1 MDYRPGVRARQHAYA
16 LTESWDC
23 TNWLSS
29 ALLECSETAK
39 LDRFWLEFSAVILS
53 AGGAENDESLEVFG
67 RPEGVHSQ
75 AGR

>member
-1 MDYRPGVRARQHAYA
+1 MEVWRGWTH
-16 LTESWDC
+16 SI
-23 TNWLSS
+23 
-29 ALLECSETAK
+29 CSETAK

>member
-29 ALLECSETAK
+29 VGLRGPEALQH
-39 LDRFWLEFSAVILS
+39 DQH
-53 AGGAENDESLEVFG
+53 N
-67 RPEGVHSQ
+67 
-75 AGR
+75 